1 MKYQI
6 DKTRKEYTYAEK
18 IISGKYLADAPEQLA
33 CRRFLNDLE
42 RQNDDD
48 FPYCYDT
55 TRADKFFKFFEM
67 CPNTEAPNGE
77 LLKLAHFQ
85 YFDFGNI
92 FGWVRKD
99 NGARRWR
106 NALIYEARGQGK
118 SSVCAVV
125 TLYIL
130 TADKMY
136 PPYQIDKGV
145 FEPNQQICLMAV
157 DKDQTKHVRA
167 PVIGMVNM
175 SPRLQKEVD
184 CGKGET
190 TKTYIRGKRRGGEVV
205 AISKET
211 GKADGE
217 KLNLII
223 CDEWAAHK
231 EEGRLATLKGSFG
244 KRRQSICIK
253 ITTAGEDCQTKPAF
267 EDYNRCL
274 EILHGRVID
283 ERYFIIIRQLGEK
296 DDPADFSLYEKCA
309 PMLREKTAYSQRL
322 LEDIQAEY
330 NEAFNGGTEKQKI
343 EYLIKRT
350 NRWQVGGEQKF
361 LTQEMLDKL
370 VASQIPEEEF
380 LKLIKGRPTICGV
393 DASKVIDLTAESFIY
408 NLPDSKIGIMAHAF
422 MPSESR
428 DRHLKTDKLP
438 YDSYERDGNL
448 TYIDGVYIDNAY
460 LKDHMNMVET
470 EYGCDI
476 KAVCADN
483 AYCQQLLIDL
493 TAGRTP
499 SGKVYD
505 VWECPQTTTVLN
517 EPCIN
522 FQKWLLSGKL
532 VICQNELFMK
542 HCANAY
548 VEYDKGGRMKVA
560 KKNKDSYF
568 RIDLLAAT
576 LNAIRKIDLLE
587 RNNLS
592 SAVESERLSFYD

>member
-1 MKYQI
+1 MKQI

-18 IISGKYLADAPEQLA
+18 IINGEYLADEPEILA
-33 CRRFLNDLE
+33 CKRFIRDLE
-42 RQNDDD
+42 RQNEDD

-55 TRADKFFKFFEM
+55 TRADRFFKFFEQ

-118 SSVCAVV
+118 SSVCAVI
-125 TLYIL
+125 TLYVL

-136 PPYQIDKGV
+136 PPYQLQNGV
-145 FEPNQQICLMAV
+145 FEPNQLICLMAV

-167 PVIGMVNM
+167 PVIGMVNG
-175 SPRLQKEVD
+175 SKTLQKEVS
-184 CGKGET
+184 CGRGDS

-231 EEGRLATLKGSFG
+231 EEGRLTTLKGSFG

-274 EILHGRVID
+274 EILHGRVVD
-283 ERYFIIIRQLGEK
+283 ERYFIIIRQLSEK

-309 PMLREKTAYSQRL
+309 PMLRENTEYSQRL
-322 LEDIQAEY
+322 FEDIKAEY

-350 NRWQVGGEQKF
+350 NRWQVGSEQKF

-370 VASQIPEEEF
+370 VSSQIPEEEF
-380 LKLIKGRPTICGV
+380 LKLIKDRPTVCGL
-393 DASKVIDLTAESFIY
+393 DASKVIDLTAESFIF
-408 NLPDSKIGIMAHAF
+408 NLPDGKIGIYAHAF
-422 MPSESR
+422 MPSASR
-428 DRHLKTDKLP
+428 NAHLKTDKLP
-438 YDSYERDGNL
+438 YDSYEKKGYL
-448 TYIDGVYIDNAY
+448 TYIDGTYIDNLE
-460 LKDHMNMVET
+460 LK
-470 EYGCDI
+470 EYICDFENNNGCDV

-493 TAGRTP
+493 DAGRTP
-499 SGKVYD
+499 SGKAYEVI
-505 VWECPQTTTVLN
+505 ECPQTTTVLN

-560 KKNKDSYF
+560 KKNKDSYY

-587 RNNLS
+587 SENLYN
-592 SAVESERLSFYD
+592 AIVNGSFSF